1 MANYIIEKR
10 EYDDI
15 TNAFQLN
22 YDFASRRRPKSVWFL
37 CNDGGDV
44 CHFLFLLIRPQ
55 QKRAR
60 EHKEMVG
67 GIAKNDTVVTAGGLI
82 GKVVKVIDG
91 DDEATIEIA
100 TGVKVKVLRATLQDV
115 RSKKSPK
122 PANDAPAKK
131 IAKKK

>member
-1 MANYIIEKR
+1 MMTSPMLSSSIMILQAEGGQSP
-10 EYDDI
+10 
-15 TNAFQLN
+15 FGF
-22 YDFASRRRPKSVWFL
+22 FAMMIAMFAI
-37 CNDGGDV
+37 
-44 CHFLFLLIRPQ
+44 FYFLLIRPQ

-82 GKVVKVIDG
+82 GKVVKVVDG

-115 RSKKSPK
+115 RSKRSPN

-131 IAKKK
+131 TTKKK